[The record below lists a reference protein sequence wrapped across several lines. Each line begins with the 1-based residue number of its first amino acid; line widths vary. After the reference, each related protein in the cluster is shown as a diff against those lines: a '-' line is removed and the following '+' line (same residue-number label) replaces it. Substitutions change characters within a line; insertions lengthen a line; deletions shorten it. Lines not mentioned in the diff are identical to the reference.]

1 MFLQRTVARI
11 AISRLTTG
19 LIGAPQLV
27 LGTQTV
33 RDHRLQ
39 CGPFVRPRASHVNH
53 SRSTSAIRNAGT
65 SVRADCRTT
74 KWKKTSDG
82 NEGIEMWTDAPPLS
96 QNQSS
101 TPDRATQ
108 WPSHLP
114 ISQIRR

>member
-1 MFLQRTVARI
+1 MAQY
-11 AISRLTTG
+11 RLKLRLGPTTG
-19 LIGAPQLV
+19 LTGAAQLV
-27 LGTQTV
+27 LGTQTGHDRRV
-33 RDHRLQ
+33 Q
-39 CGPFVRPRASHVNH
+39 CRPFVRRRASHVNH

-96 QNQSS
+96 ENQSS

-114 ISQIRR
+114 TSRIRR